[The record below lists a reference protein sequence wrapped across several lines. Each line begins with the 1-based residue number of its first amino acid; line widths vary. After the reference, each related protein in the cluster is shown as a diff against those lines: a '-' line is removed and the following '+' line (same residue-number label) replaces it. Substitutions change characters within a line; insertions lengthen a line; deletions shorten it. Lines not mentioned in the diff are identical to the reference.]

1 MNQELPNA
9 HWIHSKKKADLIL
22 NDKSIIEIV
31 NHEDLVMHF
40 AEGNE
45 ILNEKTII
53 QKEGSTVKPD
63 RIAINKEKEVFLLDY
78 KTGLPNPKYRY
89 QLENYQMAIEKM
101 GFKVLKKA
109 LVYIGVE
116 IDVVHL

>member
-1 MNQELPNA
+1 ME
-9 HWIHSKKKADLIL
+9 
-22 NDKSIIEIV
+22 
-31 NHEDLVMHF
+31 HF

-45 ILNEKTII
+45 VLNEKTII
-53 QKEGSTVKPD
+53 QKQGGTIKPD
-63 RIAINKEKEVFLLDY
+63 RIVINKAKEVFLLDY
-78 KTGLPNPKYRY
+78 KTGLPNPKYKY

-101 GFKVLKKA
+101 GFKVIKKA

>member
-1 MNQELPNA
+1 M
-9 HWIHSKKKADLIL
+9 
-22 NDKSIIEIV
+22 V
-31 NHEDLVMHF
+31 
-40 AEGNE
+40 
-45 ILNEKTII
+45 
-53 QKEGSTVKPD
+53 QKEKGTIKPD
-63 RIAINKEKEVFLLDY
+63 RIVVNKNKEALLLDY
-78 KTGLPNPKYRY
+78 KTGLPNSKYKY